1 MSDSDIP
8 RKVLTPDQLTLLQM
22 AYGAQTAQIIY
33 VATRLGVADILRD
46 AQRTSSELA
55 SAVGVDENTL
65 RRLLR
70 GLVSL
75 GLCAEVEVNHFALT
89 KIGKYLQSDRPD
101 SLQSRVLFN
110 GEVLFRLWGAL
121 LDTVRSGNSGAMRV
135 FNMPLYEYFQVRPEV
150 GELFDQTMASAA
162 RYRLEPA
169 VAAYDFSRFRTVV
182 DVGGGNGALMLA
194 ILRSC
199 PEPQGVVF
207 DLPSVVERARQNIQ
221 KAGFSARCTVVAG
234 NAVESLPEGADC
246 YILSNFLV
254 SMNDALA
261 TTILRNCR
269 RVMATGGAVT
279 LIEWVMPTSGEAVD
293 PYTFWDTASMDLS
306 MLAIDGSAGWR
317 VRTAHEFRTLLADGG
332 LALSRIIPTGSSVNV
347 IEAFPA

>member
-1 MSDSDIP
+1 
-8 RKVLTPDQLTLLQM
+8 
-22 AYGAQTAQIIY
+22 
-33 VATRLGVADILRD
+33 
-46 AQRTSSELA
+46 
-55 SAVGVDENTL
+55 
-65 RRLLR
+65 
-70 GLVSL
+70 
-75 GLCAEVEVNHFALT
+75 
-89 KIGKYLQSDRPD
+89 
-101 SLQSRVLFN
+101 
-110 GEVLFRLWGAL
+110 
-121 LDTVRSGNSGAMRV
+121 
-135 FNMPLYEYFQVRPEV
+135 
-150 GELFDQTMASAA
+150 
-162 RYRLEPA
+162 
-169 VAAYDFSRFRTVV
+169 
-182 DVGGGNGALMLA
+182 MLA

-269 RVMATGGAVT
+269 RVMATGGAVI

-293 PYTFWDTASMDLS
+293 PYTFWDTASMDLN
-306 MLAIDGSAGWR
+306 MLAIDGGAGWR
-317 VRTAHEFRTLLADGG
+317 VRTAQEFRTLLADAGFT
-332 LALSRIIPTGSSVNV
+332 LSRIIPTGSSVNV